1 MELTETFMTLL
12 AEFAPVFTAPSF
24 QTFQLLMTGWIMSVR
39 HRYVTDL
46 IVSSDSVGHGHFSDY
61 HRFFSQAAWDI
72 NKLWKCLARL
82 VVNVFFGPDAMILLA
97 ADDTL
102 CRKRGLT
109 LFGAGMHHDP
119 LISSRAMKLV
129 SWGHDWVILSIVV
142 VHPWWAPTKVF
153 ALPICARLYRNR
165 QGLTKGQQKDKQQS
179 RASKRTKPKT
189 RKSSKKSKRTSK
201 KGKQAA
207 ARQKGKAKKARKTA
221 DSGHRTRPELLREML
236 ALVASWF
243 PDREFLLVVDSLY
256 SGESV
261 LRYLPENMDLIGPVH
276 PNAALYAPATQRAKR
291 GRGGPRKKGERLSS
305 RDAWAADRAPW
316 EELSFDQFGLH
327 GTLEVK
333 TRTGLYYKA
342 GKDRL
347 LKFVLS
353 RDTSGDRPT
362 RIHYCTHLEWEPR
375 EILSYFSRRWASEVL
390 HFDAKQHLGL
400 EDPAN
405 RTPLA
410 VERTAPMALF
420 LYSLTVVWYAQHG
433 HPHLKFPNRPWY
445 KRKREPSFAD
455 MLTTLRRVTWEDEF
469 SQVRP
474 KTTLWKKTLT
484 LLTYLATLAG

>member
-1 MELTETFMTLL
+1 MELTATFMVLL
-12 AEFAPVFTAPSF
+12 EGFAPVFTAPSF

-46 IVSSDSVGHGHFSDY
+46 IVSSDSVGNGHFSDY
-61 HRFFSQAAWDI
+61 HRFFSQAAWNID
-72 NKLWKCLARL
+72 KLWERLARL
-82 VVNVFFGPDAMILLA
+82 VVSVLCGSDGKILLA

-109 LFGAGMHHDP
+109 LFGVGMHHDP

-142 VHPWWAPTKVF
+142 VNPWWAPTKVF

-165 QGLTKGQQKDKQQS
+165 QGLTKGQKKDQQQS
-179 RASKRTKPKT
+179 RASKQTQTK
-189 RKSSKKSKRTSK
+189 KSSKKRKQTPKKAKRTTS
-201 KGKQAA
+201 Q
-207 ARQKGKAKKARKTA
+207 QKGKTKKAKET
-221 DSGHRTRPELLREML
+221 GHRTRPELLREML

-243 PDREFLLVVDSLY
+243 PGCKFLLVVDSLY

-276 PNAALYAPATQRAKR
+276 PKAALYAPAPKPAKR
-291 GRGGPRKKGERLSS
+291 GRGGPRKKGQRLSS
-305 RDAWAADRAPW
+305 RDAWAADRTAW
-316 EELSFDQFGLH
+316 EEIRFDQFGLH
-327 GTLEVK
+327 ATLEVK

-347 LKFVLS
+347 LRFVLS

-362 RIHYCTHLEWEPR
+362 HIYYCTNLEWEAK
-375 EILSYFSRRWASEVL
+375 EILSYFSHRWASEVL
-390 HFDAKQHLGL
+390 HFDAKQYLGL

-405 RTPLA
+405 RKPLA

-420 LYSLTVVWYAQHG
+420 LYSLTVVWYAKHG
-433 HPHLKFPNRPWY
+433 HRHLKFPNRTWY
-445 KRKREPSFAD
+445 TRKKEPSFAD

-469 SQVRP
+469 SRLP
-474 KTTLWKKTLT
+474 RKSTLWKKTLT